1 MAEYIER
8 EAAKGAVDHA
18 MELTDTEF
26 DIVCDY
32 IDRIPAADV
41 APVKHG
47 HIVWKEYHKGGIRRR
62 KCLQEIKSVYIEQQ
76 MPCKHIAIIDE
87 RYLSKDPYCSECGKL
102 LGEFLNYCG
111 NCGAKMDGCES
122 EEESNDNAGGK
133 SNKRSD
139 PMAEYKGCLS
149 REQTL
154 QAWHAQKSGKSIV
167 SVAMSF
173 NVDVSTLYRSYQ
185 HYGFQPPIYRKG
197 RKGNG

>member
-111 NCGAKMDGCES
+111 NCGAKMDGET
-122 EEESNDNAGGK
+122 E
-133 SNKRSD
+133 
-139 PMAEYKGCLS
+139 
-149 REQTL
+149 
-154 QAWHAQKSGKSIV
+154 
-167 SVAMSF
+167 
-173 NVDVSTLYRSYQ
+173 
-185 HYGFQPPIYRKG
+185 
-197 RKGNG
+197 